1 MPTWRMHSASWI
13 DFIQACVTAVLQTLV
28 STALLRK
35 DRLKA
40 VEIVG
45 FKEGYKM
52 RVEAYSKA
60 CAAEQKT

>member
-1 MPTWRMHSASWI
+1 M
-13 DFIQACVTAVLQTLV
+13 TAVLQTLV